1 MISQGGC
8 DNGVGD
14 NIADTPPQ
22 ASASEGCPVG
32 RDSCPGDGPDL
43 ISELFLRNNLGCILI
58 LSKIISWTIPT
69 MRA

>member
-43 ISELFLRNNLGCILI
+43 ISELFLRNN
-58 LSKIISWTIPT
+58 
-69 MRA
+69 